1 MNSLF
6 ALRALLFAG
15 ECFAA
20 SAVLLPLTWLASKA
34 VKDASLR
41 HVVWLTAFGTLLILP
56 VAALI
61 VPPQI
66 AIHRPADEVRA
77 VPAYVEPLSD
87 ANAAGIETE
96 MPAPAPVA
104 ATAVPFSWHS
114 LDEREIAIALFAVW
128 FAGFFW
134 AAFRLALGASG
145 LAALRRASRPHALA
159 PADLPKL
166 ASSRR
171 ECELRLSPSQDGP
184 MTWGL
189 LKPVILLPK
198 DSIGWSRERLQAVL
212 LHELAH
218 VRRRDSLSQTLS
230 LIVCALYWP
239 NPLIWIGARAMRR
252 DAEIAADDAV
262 IVSGMKPSAYAGE
275 LLQLASEFR
284 GHGLAVSGVSMAGQS
299 SLEARVKSVLAPNQ
313 LRTGVRSMDV
323 FKIACLGLAATALL
337 AVARPDIV
345 AAQDTQDTT
354 VMPAPAAA
362 PSPPAAPSAP
372 EAVPDVPSIAAVP
385 TAPVPPADATGPDD
399 DEAAVNAVA
408 PSLAHKHRK
417 HVHIVRVENG
427 KVVEDAMR
435 DIDMSR
441 AQIERTREQM
451 RQAEAEI
458 RRIQPEIERAIAA
471 AKIDQRVA
479 EALRDVD
486 PKVRAE
492 VARALE
498 QARPAIRKA
507 IADAHISERVAQA
520 LKDAQP
526 KIDAAI
532 VRIHKRVDKDGNVTI
547 EREDH
552 GDDLDVQSDEDN
564 DNDED
569 SNDK

>member
-20 SAVLLPLTWLASKA
+20 SAVLLSLAWLASKFL
-34 VKDASLR
+34 KEASLR
-41 HVVWLTAFGTLLILP
+41 HVVWLTAFGTLLVLP
-56 VAALI
+56 VAALV

-66 AIHRPADEVRA
+66 TIQRTIAAVREV
-77 VPAYVEPLSD
+77 PSY
-87 ANAAGIETE
+87 IE
-96 MPAPAPVA
+96 PVA
-104 ATAVPFSWHS
+104 DAAIVSVVVSSSASKPVVAAQAPFALPS
-114 LDEREIAIALFAVW
+114 LNEREIAIALFLIW

-134 AAFRLALGASG
+134 AAFRLAIGASG

-166 ASSRR
+166 ACNRR

-184 MTWGL
+184 MTWGFV
-189 LKPVILLPK
+189 KPVILLPK
-198 DSIGWSRERLQAVL
+198 DSTAWSRERLQAVL

-230 LIVCALYWP
+230 LIVCAFYWP

-299 SLEARVKSVLAPNQ
+299 SLEARVKSVLAPDQ
-313 LRTGVRSMDV
+313 LRTGVRSMDIL
-323 FKIACLGLAATALL
+323 KIACLGLAATAAL
-337 AVARPDIV
+337 AFARPDIV
-345 AAQDTQDTT
+345 AAQDSATPPT
-354 VMPAPAAA
+354 VNVAPL
-362 PSPPAAPSAP
+362 PPAAP
-372 EAVPDVPSIAAVP
+372 EAVPAVPAVPAVEPDAPPPPVDMTAAVDA
-385 TAPVPPADATGPDD
+385 AP
-399 DEAAVNAVA
+399 AVNAVA
-408 PSLAHKHRK
+408 PKLAAKHRK

-427 KVVEDAMR
+427 KVIEDSMR
-435 DIDMSR
+435 DIRLNQAEIARAAEQAQR
-441 AQIERTREQM
+441 AQ
-451 RQAEAEI
+451 AEI

-471 AKIDQRVA
+471 AKIDERVA
-479 EALRDVD
+479 QAMRDAD
-486 PKVRAE
+486 PKIRAE

-507 IADAHISERVAQA
+507 IADAHISERVAKA
-520 LKDAQP
+520 LQDAQP

-532 VRIHKRVDKDGNVTI
+532 VRIQKRVDKDGNVTVHSDI
-547 EREDH
+547 
-552 GDDLDVQSDEDN
+552 DDDADNDSDSDN
-564 DNDED
+564 DNDADED
-569 SNDK
+569 SPDGK